1 METSRINDERVP
13 EDRGNTRNRRYAGII
28 YMEPK
33 ALGLDV
39 LRESWVTRTL
49 SKCPCFRDTQFVAIM
64 ALCFDRYLF
73 TSINFMR
80 AQMSELL
87 PTQDNNLCES
97 LTRLLDC
104 FLEPFCDKEG
114 RDAPKKE
121 VVARAVSQLEAR
133 FIFSLVWSVGCT
145 GPNESRARFDLW
157 LRLQLAQ
164 FGMRDAFPDE
174 GLVYDYVRAR
184 RPMSVVSFSLKGPI
198 GPNRDAPRMA
208 WSPRSHESPRA
219 LTETRRAGL

>member
-1 METSRINDERVP
+1 M
-13 EDRGNTRNRRYAGII
+13 
-28 YMEPK
+28 
-33 ALGLDV
+33 
-39 LRESWVTRTL
+39 
-49 SKCPCFRDTQFVAIM
+49 
-64 ALCFDRYLF
+64 
-73 TSINFMR
+73 
-80 AQMSELL
+80 
-87 PTQDNNLCES
+87 
-97 LTRLLDC
+97 
-104 FLEPFCDKEG
+104 
-114 RDAPKKE
+114 
-121 VVARAVSQLEAR
+121 SQLEAR